1 MLQQMFRNM
10 TPVVKNL
17 LIINV
22 LVFLVTL
29 ILKSRGLDLN
39 GYLALHHYTSPDF
52 QPYQFV
58 TSIFAHGSFFHLL
71 ANMLGLVSFGSQLEN
86 YIGSKKFLILYAAA
100 GLAGNAV
107 YILTHIVE
115 LYFYGAS
122 LGVSYEVLNSDTI
135 QFIGDLNSQYKQ
147 EVAGVLLSSALGASG
162 AVFGVF
168 AAIYKYFP
176 STEVM
181 LLFPPIPVKI
191 KWLFAI
197 LMIGSL
203 VLTFFP
209 FAMQGIAHMAHFGG
223 GLAGLILVY
232 IWQKDR
238 TNFY

>member
-1 MLQQMFRNM
+1 MLEQMFRNM

-29 ILKSRGLDLN
+29 ILESRGLDLN
-39 GYLALHHYTSPDF
+39 GYLALHHYTSPYF

-86 YIGSKKFLILYAAA
+86 YIGSKRFLILYAAA
-100 GLAGNAV
+100 GLAGGLI
-107 YILTHIVE
+107 YTLTHLIQ
-115 LYFYGAS
+115 LYIIGCGIGIA
-122 LGVSYEVLNSDTI
+122 
-135 QFIGDLNSQYKQ
+135 IGDSVTSEMLPYIDQIESIIS
-147 EVAGVLLSSALGASG
+147 SSAVGASG